1 MLALIENYY
10 MAKKTNSSVNSG
22 VQANVGMDFQI
33 HCTIFLFLENF
44 NTLSEQRF
52 FITIEHLEDIV
63 FGYLDSNN
71 ELTKVE
77 TYQAKKSTSTW
88 KISDLYEILQKITE
102 ASQSIL
108 DDSLPKSN
116 VFFQENYFATNN
128 TIDLKTKVNTQHY
141 REIINETNSNVQY
154 PNLDQNIKSKIE
166 QGNGSISF
174 TSNNLKNLATL
185 NFKYIDLS
193 RTSKAQK
200 ELLHGK
206 FQTVFQ
212 DKITDHMAALDTFIL
227 CLDKLDSTFNQG
239 NSANLSDLSKRV
251 ESHEINELLDLLT
264 TKKLAYDFWR
274 DKSDELCKELKIS
287 LLDRTSFELNYQ
299 NSFDLFKDLNSREHQ
314 KVFDFLKSNISILG
328 NHTSDVDCILDFFKE
343 FNKAKSTTLSR
354 TQLKAT
360 ISAAYIEIKN
370 TL

>member
-1 MLALIENYY
+1 
-10 MAKKTNSSVNSG
+10 MAKQITNSVNSG

-44 NTLSEQRF
+44 NSLYGQRY

-63 FGYLDSNN
+63 FGYLDSNE

-77 TYQAKKSTSTW
+77 TYQAKKATSAW

-108 DDSLPKSN
+108 DDSHPKSSG
-116 VFFQENYFATNN
+116 FFQENYFATNN
-128 TIDLKTKVNTQHY
+128 TIDLTTKVKTKSY
-141 REIINETNSNVQY
+141 REIINEAKSNVHY
-154 PNLDQNIKSKIE
+154 PSLDQNIKTKIE
-166 QGNGSISF
+166 QGNSTISF
-174 TSNNLKNLATL
+174 TSDNLKNLATL

-193 RTSKAQK
+193 RTSKSQK
-200 ELLHGK
+200 EHLHGK
-206 FQTVFQ
+206 FQTVFKDQ
-212 DKITDHMAALDTFIL
+212 ITDHMAALDTFIL

-239 NSANLSDLSKRV
+239 NSADLSDLSKRV
-251 ESHEINELLDLLT
+251 ESHEIEKLLALLT

-287 LLDRTSFELNYQ
+287 LLDRSSFELHYQ

-314 KVFDFLKSNISILG
+314 KVFNFLKSNISILG
-328 NHTSDVDCILDFFKE
+328 KHTTDIDCISDFIKE
-343 FNKAKSTTLSR
+343 FNKVKSTTLSS